1 MLSFL
6 DPLRNLDLLAIFL
19 RMALACLCGAVI
31 GMERSAKNRPAGFR
45 THILVCMAAT
55 VAATTGL
62 YLTLELQLPSDI
74 SRISG
79 QVISGLGFI
88 GAGTIVVTKKMSIK
102 GLTTA
107 AGLWATG
114 IIGLAIGS
122 GYYEIAVVGTALVL
136 LAETWFAV
144 LGGHI
149 AKDPQYVLEILY
161 NEKTSLDNVLRF
173 CKDNRMSIVNL
184 RIKTLEDSFDARE
197 DAVDAKY
204 AAEVSLRG
212 TTSCD
217 TLLSQIQQMQGI
229 VSAMSL

>member
-1 MLSFL
+1 M
-6 DPLRNLDLLAIFL
+6 LDLFNSLRSLEFWAIL
-19 RMALACLCGAVI
+19 IRMVLACLCGAVI
-31 GMERSAKNRPAGFR
+31 GLERSAKNRPAGFR

-62 YLTLELQLPSDI
+62 YLFLEMHLPSDI

-149 AKDPQYVLEILY
+149 AKDPEYVLEILY

-173 CKDNRMSIVNL
+173 CKDNRMAIINL
-184 RIKTLEDSFDARE
+184 QIKSLEDSE
-197 DAVDAKY
+197 DAKY

-212 TTSCD
+212 QSSNES
-217 TLLSQIQQMQGI
+217 LLSHIRQMPGI
-229 VSAMSL
+229 VSAMTL